1 MIGNAAGPIL
11 TIYLLYMG
19 YEKNKF
25 IGTAAW
31 FFLVVNLIKLPFHI
45 IVWKTISIS
54 VVLFDISLSPFIL
67 IGAFLGVYLVKMIPE
82 KPYKIILIISVLISI
97 VRLIDLY

>member
-1 MIGNAAGPIL
+1 MIGNAAVPIL

-45 IVWKTISIS
+45 IVFRARAVDGYKS
-54 VVLFDISLSPFIL
+54 LFSKA
-67 IGAFLGVYLVKMIPE
+67 GYTVKEPN
-82 KPYKIILIISVLISI
+82 S
-97 VRLIDLY
+97 